1 MLFTKYCFPLW
12 FYNVIERMGK
22 RKKEDDTFLRKK
34 QKKNQNSVTIMISV
48 VGKGTVFSVSLKLEG
63 ELFE

>member
-12 FYNVIERMGK
+12 FYSVIEKMGK

-34 QKKNQNSVTIMISV
+34 TKEKSKQCDHHDICSWKRDSF
-48 VGKGTVFSVSLKLEG
+48 FSKLEIRRG
-63 ELFE
+63 IV